1 MFIAILNQ
9 TLLNVALPKINTEFN
24 ISASTGQWLM
34 TGFMLVN
41 GILIPISAFLF
52 NKYSYRKLFIIALL
66 LFTIGSLVCALS
78 NNFPMMM
85 GGRVLQAI
93 GGVLMPL
100 GSNVIVTIFPPEKR
114 GVAMGTMGI
123 AMILAPTIGPTLSG
137 YIVQNYHWNVM
148 FYGMFFLGIAMIFGY
163 FWFRLYQEQQIQEPT
178 IKVSSTVRLDLVH
191 YYTDSVKPVIK
202 VGG

>member
-1 MFIAILNQ
+1 MLFGMFIAILNQ

-41 GILIPISAFLF
+41 GILIPIINTL
-52 NKYSYRKLFIIALL
+52 YRKLFIIALL

-93 GGVLMPL
+93 GGCI
-100 GSNVIVTIFPPEKR
+100 NAIRF
-114 GVAMGTMGI
+114 
-123 AMILAPTIGPTLSG
+123 
-137 YIVQNYHWNVM
+137 
-148 FYGMFFLGIAMIFGY
+148 
-163 FWFRLYQEQQIQEPT
+163 
-178 IKVSSTVRLDLVH
+178 
-191 YYTDSVKPVIK
+191 
-202 VGG
+202 

>member
-1 MFIAILNQ
+1 
-9 TLLNVALPKINTEFN
+9 
-24 ISASTGQWLM
+24 
-34 TGFMLVN
+34 
-41 GILIPISAFLF
+41 
-52 NKYSYRKLFIIALL
+52 
-66 LFTIGSLVCALS
+66 
-78 NNFPMMM
+78 
-85 GGRVLQAI
+85 
-93 GGVLMPL
+93 MPL

-148 FYGMFFLGIAMIFGY
+148 FYGMFFLGIRNDIWLF
-163 FWFRLYQEQQIQEPT
+163 LVQIVSRTTNPEPT

-202 VGG
+202 VSSGEIVTMFIIGAIFIVHSSFVN